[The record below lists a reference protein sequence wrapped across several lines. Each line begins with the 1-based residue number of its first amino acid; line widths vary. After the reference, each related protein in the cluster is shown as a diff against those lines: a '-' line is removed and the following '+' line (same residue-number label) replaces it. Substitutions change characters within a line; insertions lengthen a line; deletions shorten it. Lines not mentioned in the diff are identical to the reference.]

1 MLSQGRTSRGSLQIR
16 SRDFLPAKVLA
27 WRRAQA
33 PYGAGQAGGAAAPM
47 WIPDGLQSGPRR
59 LMQTVSVSEELE
71 DVFVLLCAPSLP
83 PPQTNARHASGL
95 ARPAA

>member
-1 MLSQGRTSRGSLQIR
+1 MTSSPPSPGLAAGSSALR
-16 SRDFLPAKVLA
+16 
-27 WRRAQA
+27 
-33 PYGAGQAGGAAAPM
+33 AGQAGGAAAPM

-71 DVFVLLCAPSLP
+71 DVFVLLCVPSLP
-83 PPQTNARHASGL
+83 PPQTHARH